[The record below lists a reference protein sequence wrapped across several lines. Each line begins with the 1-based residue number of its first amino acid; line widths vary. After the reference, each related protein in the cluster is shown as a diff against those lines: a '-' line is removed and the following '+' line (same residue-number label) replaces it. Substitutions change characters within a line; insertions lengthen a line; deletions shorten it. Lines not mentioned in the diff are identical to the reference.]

1 MIIDFVLGALLLFGV
16 VRGFRSGLLK
26 TLLTT
31 IFYLLGGVAGF
42 GIGIHYLEN
51 SPTSVKK
58 VALLFLAIVVG
69 GVIGQLF
76 GKALGKFI
84 HAKILWAPIKFLDS
98 LAGGALGIIQ
108 SALLIYFL
116 AVLLQISP
124 WTSGQKELAKSQIY
138 PKIEAKVPSAVKNLT
153 TNLHLSRYSSPL

>member
-1 MIIDFVLGALLLFGV
+1 
-16 VRGFRSGLLK
+16 
-26 TLLTT
+26 
-31 IFYLLGGVAGF
+31 
-42 GIGIHYLEN
+42 LEN
-51 SPTSVKK
+51 SPTSLKK

-153 TNLHLSRYSSPL
+153 TNLHLSQYSSPL

>member
-1 MIIDFVLGALLLFGV
+1 MIIDFVLGALLLLGT

-31 IFYLLGGVAGF
+31 IFYLLGGIAGF
-42 GIGIHYLEN
+42 GIGIHYLET
-51 SPTSVKK
+51 SPTSLKK
-58 VALLFLAIVVG
+58 VALLFLTIVVG
-69 GVIGQLF
+69 GLIGQLF

-84 HAKILWAPIKFLDS
+84 HAKILWAPLKFLDAI
-98 LAGGALGIIQ
+98 AGGVLGIIQ
-108 SALLIYFL
+108 SALLIYFF

-124 WTSGQKELAKSQIY
+124 WTSGQKELAKSKIY
-138 PKIEAKVPSAVKNLT
+138 PKIEVKVPSAVKNLT